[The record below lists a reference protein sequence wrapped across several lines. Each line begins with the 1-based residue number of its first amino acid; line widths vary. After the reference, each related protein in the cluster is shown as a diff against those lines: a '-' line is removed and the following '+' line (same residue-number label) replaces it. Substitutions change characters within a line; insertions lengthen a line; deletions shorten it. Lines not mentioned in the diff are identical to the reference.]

1 MEIKHMKYILVLK
14 TFINIFFPFKEA
26 LFIFLQISK
35 QDIWHNKQNIM
46 VLKQLLDIYFYPLEN
61 KLNTTKTYDIISKIY
76 WS

>member
-46 VLKQLLDIYFYPLEN
+46 VLKQLLDIYFLSFG
-61 KLNTTKTYDIISKIY
+61 KLA
-76 WS
+76 